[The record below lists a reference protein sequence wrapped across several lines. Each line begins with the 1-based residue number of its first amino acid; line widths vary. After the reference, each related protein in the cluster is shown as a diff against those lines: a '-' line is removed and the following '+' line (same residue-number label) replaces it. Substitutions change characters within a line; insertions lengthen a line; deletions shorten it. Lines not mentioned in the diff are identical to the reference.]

1 MPVFL
6 LSRASERGN
15 LHSTGI
21 SRFFAIPVPV
31 PLQSRLGNASF
42 HVGRSYSGM
51 LTQELLCT
59 PGLLHDRCPARC
71 RLRPRGLAR
80 HSPLSCSCAWPA
92 CRSTRSAVTP
102 SVTFSGLCVGFRAS
116 TLHLAGRPLPRQRF
130 RVVGSTLPGM
140 VSDMLLSFHI
150 SSFSIMAQCLVNLPY
165 AVFSEVTAVS
175 P

>member
-21 SRFFAIPVPV
+21 SRFLAIPVPV
-31 PLQSRLGNASF
+31 PLQSRLWNASF

-51 LTQELLCT
+51 FTQELLCT

-80 HSPLSCSCAWPA
+80 HSPLTCSCAWPA
-92 CRSTRSAVTP
+92 RGSMRSAVSQT
-102 SVTFSGLCVGFRAS
+102 VAFSGLCVGFRAPPFTS
-116 TLHLAGRPLPRQRF
+116 LDAHCQGSGSGWLDQPCPGWPLICYF
-130 RVVGSTLPGM
+130 L
-140 VSDMLLSFHI
+140 
-150 SSFSIMAQCLVNLPY
+150 
-165 AVFSEVTAVS
+165 
-175 P
+175 

>member
-6 LSRASERGN
+6 PSRASERGN

-31 PLQSRLGNASF
+31 PLQSRRWNASF
-42 HVGRSYSGM
+42 HVGRSYSGTF
-51 LTQELLCT
+51 TQELLCT

-80 HSPLSCSCAWPA
+80 LSPLSCSCAWPA
-92 CRSTRSAVTP
+92 RGSMRSAVSQTVP
-102 SVTFSGLCVGFRAS
+102 FSGLCVGFRAS
-116 TLHLAGRPLPRQRF
+116 TLHLAERPPPRQRF

-140 VSDMLLSFHI
+140 ASDMLLSITYPPSQSWLSAWSTDPTGINGRH
-150 SSFSIMAQCLVNLPY
+150 N
-165 AVFSEVTAVS
+165 
-175 P
+175 